1 MPTYARTFCLFAAA
15 LLLAP
20 GAPAQQRFTLDLTRR
35 IIRLSSPVGAPD
47 GRTAAFVV
55 TRPDFTN
62 DRMDSELHTVDLAS
76 GAVRQLTYQRHDVSQ
91 PVWSPDGRML
101 AFLAPDTADHKQVWL
116 MPMNGGDARQLTTS
130 PTGVAHYGWRPD
142 GRAIAF
148 AALDE
153 APKRKGEASHL
164 SALTVGDQD
173 LFLGETTQ
181 PLHIWLVT
189 IAGGPAVRLTSG
201 TWSLEFALPPSSP
214 PSKLSWSPDGRTI
227 AFARVPTAQSGRL
240 DSVSVWLLDVATRKV
255 RPLSDVRQ
263 FQNNP
268 RFSPDG
274 GSLSY
279 WYPREGRGDI
289 GWVNEVYLEPRD
301 GGPARS
307 LTRVIDRNLFTS
319 EWMPDGKAMVVAGN
333 DGTSVGVWVQP
344 LKGRARPLELGD
356 LVVSGSYG
364 YELSIAPAGQIYFVA
379 TTANRPAELYVLQ
392 SASAKP
398 RRLTHFN
405 AWADSVQFG
414 TMERITWTGEDS
426 LAGDGVLVRPPD
438 FSPSRSYPLVL
449 NIHGGPTSASK
460 RNFNPLAQLMAAE
473 GWLVFM
479 PNFRGSDNLGNAY
492 QAAIVGDWGEGPG
505 RDVMAGV
512 AGLRKRPWVDGA
524 RAAVSG
530 WSYGGYMTAWL
541 LGHYP
546 DAWRAGMAGAPVTS
560 LEDQYNLSDGNIGYR
575 YLFKGS
581 PWRAEFKQKFVEQS
595 PITYATRIKAP
606 TLIMTNREDFRVPPT
621 QAYSLRRALKDNGVE
636 TALLT
641 FAGRTHSPRNPVD
654 QQELMRLWVDWI
666 KRHMEE
672 PRALVP

>member
-1 MPTYARTFCLFAAA
+1 
-15 LLLAP
+15 
-20 GAPAQQRFTLDLTRR
+20 
-35 IIRLSSPVGAPD
+35 
-47 GRTAAFVV
+47 
-55 TRPDFTN
+55 
-62 DRMDSELHTVDLAS
+62 MDSELYAVDLAS
-76 GAVRQLTYQRHDVSQ
+76 GAVRQLTYQRHDVSE
-91 PVWSPDGRML
+91 PLWSPDGRTL
-101 AFLAPDTADHKQVWL
+101 AFLAPDTADYKQVWL
-116 MPMNGGDARQLTTS
+116 MPMSGGDARQLTMS
-130 PTGVAHYGWRPD
+130 PTSVSHYSWRPD
-142 GRAIAF
+142 GKAIAF
-148 AALDE
+148 ASPDE

-164 SALTVGDQD
+164 SALEVGDQD
-173 LFLGETTQ
+173 LFLREPTQ
-181 PLHIWLVT
+181 PLHIWLVQ
-189 IAGGPAVRLTSG
+189 IAGGRAERLTRG
-201 TWSLEFALPPSSP
+201 TWSVEFALPPSSP
-214 PSKLSWSPDGRTI
+214 PSRLSWSPDGRAI

-240 DSVSVWLLDVATRKV
+240 DSVSVWLLDVGSREV
-255 RPLSDVRQ
+255 QPLGNVRQ

-274 GSLSY
+274 RSLSY

-289 GWVNEVYLEPRD
+289 GWVNEVHLEPRG

-307 LTRVIDRNLFTS
+307 LTRAIDRNLFTS
-319 EWMPDGKAMVVAGN
+319 QWMPNGKAMLVAGN
-333 DGTSVGVWVQP
+333 DHASVGVWVQP
-344 LKGRARPLELGD
+344 IEGRARPLQLGD
-356 LVVSGSYG
+356 LVVSGAYG
-364 YELSIAPAGQIYFVA
+364 YELSVAPTGQIYFVA
-379 TTANRPAELYVLQ
+379 TAANRPAELYVLQ
-392 SASAKP
+392 SASTRP

-414 TMERITWTGEDS
+414 TMERITWIGEDS
-426 LAGDGVLVRPPD
+426 LAEDGVLVRPPD

-512 AGLRKRPWVDGA
+512 AELRKRPWVDAA
-524 RAAVSG
+524 RTAVSG

-546 DAWRAGMAGAPVTS
+546 DEWRVGMAGAPVTS
-560 LEDQYNLSDGNIGYR
+560 LADQYNFSDGNIGYR

-621 QAYSLRRALKDNGVE
+621 QAYALRRALKDNGVE
-636 TALLT
+636 TELLT

-654 QQELMRLWVDWI
+654 QQELMRRWVDWI
-666 KRHMEE
+666 KQHMEE
-672 PRALVP
+672 PPAGVP